1 MTLTWTSL
9 LAGAALAVTIPA
21 PAAAQAAGQE
31 KGPPTAMLV
40 SGPDV
45 GQSAPDFRLPWA
57 TRDSIGGVDSDFML
71 KNQRGKTV
79 VLAFYPKDFTSGCTA
94 EMQQFTD
101 RYSEM
106 FGDNVVLVGISV
118 DSVESHQRF
127 AQSIGMPF
135 ALLSDPNQVV
145 ARRYGSAGNS
155 GYNRRTVYVINPQG
169 RVTYRNMQFGAL
181 DPKAYDALKK
191 AVAEARQG

>member
-1 MTLTWTSL
+1 MKRIWTSL
-9 LAGAALAVTIPA
+9 LAGAVLAVVIPA
-21 PAAAQAAGQE
+21 PASAQAPAQG
-31 KGPPTAMLV
+31 KGAPTAVVV

-57 TRDSIGGVDSDFML
+57 TRDSIGAVDSDFML
-71 KNQRGKTV
+71 RNHRGKTV

-106 FGDNVVLVGISV
+106 FGGDVVLVGISV

-135 ALLSDPNQVV
+135 ALLSDPDQMV
-145 ARRYGSAGNS
+145 AKRYGSAGNN
-155 GYNRRTVYVINPQG
+155 GYNRRTVYVIGPDG

>member
-1 MTLTWTSL
+1 MKLTWTGL
-9 LAGAALAVTIPA
+9 LAGATLAVVIPA
-21 PAAAQAAGQE
+21 PASAQA
-31 KGPPTAMLV
+31 KGPPTAVVV

-57 TRDSIGGVDSDFML
+57 TRDSIGAVDSDFML

-101 RYSEM
+101 RYSEI
-106 FGDNVVLVGISV
+106 FGDDVVLVGISV

-135 ALLSDPNQVV
+135 ALLSDPDQVV
-145 ARRYGSAGNS
+145 ARRYGSAGNN
-155 GYNRRTVYVINPQG
+155 GYNRRTVYVISPQG

>member
-1 MTLTWTSL
+1 MKRTWTSL
-9 LAGAALAVTIPA
+9 LAGAVLAVVIPVPASAQA
-21 PAAAQAAGQE
+21 PAQG
-31 KGPPTAMLV
+31 KGAPTAVVV

-57 TRDSIGGVDSDFML
+57 TRDSIGAVDSDFML
-71 KNQRGKTV
+71 RNHRGKTV
-79 VLAFYPKDFTSGCTA
+79 VLAFYPKHFTRGCTA

-106 FGDNVVLVGISV
+106 FGGDVVLVGISV

-135 ALLSDPNQVV
+135 ALLSDPDQMV
-145 ARRYGSAGNS
+145 AKRYGSAGNN
-155 GYNRRTVYVINPQG
+155 GYNRRTVYVIGPDG

>member
-1 MTLTWTSL
+1 MKLTWTNL
-9 LAGAALAVTIPA
+9 LAGAVLAVVIPA
-21 PAAAQAAGQE
+21 PASAQAAAQA
-31 KGPPTAMLV
+31 KSPPTAVLV
-40 SGPDV
+40 SGPEV

-57 TRDSIGGVDSDFML
+57 TSDSIGGVDSDFLL
-71 KNQRGKTV
+71 KGQRGKTV

-101 RYSEM
+101 RYAEM
-106 FGDNVVLVGISV
+106 FGDDVVLVGISV

-135 ALLSDPNQVV
+135 ALLSDPDQVV
-145 ARRYGSAGNS
+145 SRRYGSAGSS
-155 GYNRRTVYVINPQG
+155 GYNRRTVYVISPEG

>member
-1 MTLTWTSL
+1 MKRMLQSL
-9 LAGAALAVTIPA
+9 VTGAALAAVLASP
-21 PAAAQAAGQE
+21 AQAQE
-31 KGPPTAMLV
+31 KSPPTAVVV

-45 GQSAPDFRLPWA
+45 GQMAPDFRLPWA
-57 TRDSIGGVDSDFML
+57 TRDSIGAVDADFIL
-71 KNQRGKTV
+71 RNNRGKTV
-79 VLAFYPKDFTSGCTA
+79 VLAFYPKDFTQGCTA

-106 FGDNVVLVGISV
+106 FGDDVVLVGISV

-135 ALLSDPNQVV
+135 ALLSDPDQLVS
-145 ARRYGSAGNS
+145 RKYGSAGTS
-155 GYNRRTVYVINPQG
+155 GYNRRTVYVINPSG
-169 RVTYRNMQFGAL
+169 RVSYRDLRFGAL

>member
-1 MTLTWTSL
+1 MKRIWTSL
-9 LAGAALAVTIPA
+9 LAGAVLAVVIPVPASAQA
-21 PAAAQAAGQE
+21 PAQG
-31 KGPPTAMLV
+31 KGAPTAVVV

-57 TRDSIGGVDSDFML
+57 TRDSIGAVDSDFML
-71 KNQRGKTV
+71 RNHRGKTV

-106 FGDNVVLVGISV
+106 FGDDVVLVGISV

-135 ALLSDPNQVV
+135 ALLSDPDQMV
-145 ARRYGSAGNS
+145 AKRYGSAGNN
-155 GYNRRTVYVINPQG
+155 GYNRRTVYVIGPDG

>member
-1 MTLTWTSL
+1 MKRIWTSL
-9 LAGAALAVTIPA
+9 LAGAVLAVVIPA
-21 PAAAQAAGQE
+21 PASAQAPAQG
-31 KGPPTAMLV
+31 KGAPTAVVV

-57 TRDSIGGVDSDFML
+57 TRDSIGAVDSDFML
-71 KNQRGKTV
+71 RNHRGKTV

-106 FGDNVVLVGISV
+106 FGDDVVLVGISV

-135 ALLSDPNQVV
+135 ALLSDPDQMV
-145 ARRYGSAGNS
+145 AKRYGSAGNN
-155 GYNRRTVYVINPQG
+155 GYNRRTVYVIGPDG

>member
-1 MTLTWTSL
+1 MKLTWTGL
-9 LAGAALAVTIPA
+9 LAGATLAVVIRA
-21 PAAAQAAGQE
+21 PASAQA
-31 KGPPTAMLV
+31 KGPPTAVVV

-57 TRDSIGGVDSDFML
+57 TRDSIGAVDSDFML

-101 RYSEM
+101 RYSEI
-106 FGDNVVLVGISV
+106 FGDDVVLVGISV

-135 ALLSDPNQVV
+135 ALLSDPDQVV
-145 ARRYGSAGNS
+145 ARRYGSAGNN
-155 GYNRRTVYVINPQG
+155 GYNRRTVYVISPQG

>member
-1 MTLTWTSL
+1 MKLTWTNL
-9 LAGAALAVTIPA
+9 LAGAVLAVVIPA
-21 PAAAQAAGQE
+21 PASAQAAAQA
-31 KGPPTAMLV
+31 KSPPTAVLV
-40 SGPDV
+40 SGPEV

-57 TRDSIGGVDSDFML
+57 TSDSIGGVDSDFLL
-71 KNQRGKTV
+71 KGQRGKTV

-101 RYSEM
+101 RYAEM
-106 FGDNVVLVGISV
+106 FGDDVVLVGISV
-118 DSVESHQRF
+118 DSVESHPRF

-135 ALLSDPNQVV
+135 ALLSDPDQVV
-145 ARRYGSAGNS
+145 SRRYGRAGSS
-155 GYNRRTVYVINPQG
+155 GYNRRTVYVISPEG

>member
-1 MTLTWTSL
+1 MKRIWTSL
-9 LAGAALAVTIPA
+9 LAGAVLAVVIPVPASAQA
-21 PAAAQAAGQE
+21 PAQG
-31 KGPPTAMLV
+31 KGAPTAVVV

-57 TRDSIGGVDSDFML
+57 TRDSIGAVDSDYML
-71 KNQRGKTV
+71 RNHRGKTV

-106 FGDNVVLVGISV
+106 FGGDVVLVGISV

-135 ALLSDPNQVV
+135 ALLSDPDQMV
-145 ARRYGSAGNS
+145 AKRYGSAGNN
-155 GYNRRTVYVINPQG
+155 GYNRRTVYVIGPDG

>member
-1 MTLTWTSL
+1 MKRIWTSL
-9 LAGAALAVTIPA
+9 LAGAVLAVVIPVPASAQA
-21 PAAAQAAGQE
+21 PAQG
-31 KGPPTAMLV
+31 KGAPTAVVV

-57 TRDSIGGVDSDFML
+57 TRDSIGAVDSDFML
-71 KNQRGKTV
+71 RNHRGKTV

-106 FGDNVVLVGISV
+106 FGGDVVLVGISV

-135 ALLSDPNQVV
+135 ALLSDPDQMV
-145 ARRYGSAGNS
+145 AKRYGSAGNN
-155 GYNRRTVYVINPQG
+155 GYNRRTVYVIGPDG

>member
-1 MTLTWTSL
+1 MKRTWTSL
-9 LAGAALAVTIPA
+9 LAGAVLAVVIPA
-21 PAAAQAAGQE
+21 PASAQAPAQG
-31 KGPPTAMLV
+31 KGAPTAVVV

-57 TRDSIGGVDSDFML
+57 TRDSIGAVDSDFML
-71 KNQRGKTV
+71 RNHRGKTV

-106 FGDNVVLVGISV
+106 FGGDVVLVGISV

-135 ALLSDPNQVV
+135 ALLSDPDQMV
-145 ARRYGSAGNS
+145 AKRYGSAGNN
-155 GYNRRTVYVINPQG
+155 GYNRRTVYVIGPDG